1 MEKGQAEEIWANAA
15 WRMSSVRASLSPY
28 SYATWLWLVIDKDD

>member
-15 WRMSSVRASLSPY
+15 WSMSSVRASLSPY
-28 SYATWLWLVIDKDD
+28 SYATWLWLVIGKDD